1 MECGLYIAGSLLH
14 LSAPMNIAINLLLVV
29 HVVICLILAL
39 LVLMQRPKNEGLGA
53 AFGSGMTDSVW
64 GAQTTDILQKGTK
77 VFGTLFF
84 VVTLVLAILMSSKHG
99 GPSVASESDLETAPA
114 IIDAPAEELLDEAE
128 TTEETPAEP
137 AEEPAPVETPAE
149 PIEEPAPVETP
160 APTDTPAP
168 QQ

>member
-1 MECGLYIAGSLLH
+1 MDIV
-14 LSAPMNIAINLLLVV
+14 IKLLLVL
-29 HVVICLILAL
+29 HVVVCLLLAL

-84 VVTLVLAILMSSKHG
+84 LITLVLAVLQSTKHS
-99 GPSVASESDLETAPA
+99 GPTVEQDGDNVLAPAVITAPA
-114 IIDAPAEELLDEAE
+114 ELEDTELIAPAEVEDTTTPADEAPAEE
-128 TTEETPAEP
+128 TPAAPAEDPSAP
-137 AEEPAPVETPAE
+137 AEEPSAPAETPA
-149 PIEEPAPVETP
+149 
-160 APTDTPAP
+160 AP